1 LSANRYQRGAQPPMH
16 RPRRRLSLHLCRLI
30 SSLLMFSAL
39 ASFYRVRP
47 GALVGLH
54 PSPDHRQQ

>member
-1 LSANRYQRGAQPPMH
+1 MH

-39 ASFYRVRP
+39 APFYRVRQ